1 MTTRVPAS
9 FYILPHKI
17 ETCLNKFTLVEDH
30 IRINTEIYTH
40 LTGGDYSVLTSSS
53 KTDAFDML
61 IQTIN
66 KLDIASIHIHNI
78 ENKLTLI
85 KRALLSIH
93 HAQHVT

>member
-53 KTDAFDML
+53 K
-61 IQTIN
+61 
-66 KLDIASIHIHNI
+66 K
-78 ENKLTLI
+78 
-85 KRALLSIH
+85 
-93 HAQHVT
+93 